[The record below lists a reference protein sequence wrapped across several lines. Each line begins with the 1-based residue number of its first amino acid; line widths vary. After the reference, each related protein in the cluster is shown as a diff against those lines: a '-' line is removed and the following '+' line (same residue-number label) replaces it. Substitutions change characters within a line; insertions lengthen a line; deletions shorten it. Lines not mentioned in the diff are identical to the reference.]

1 MDHNIINAMVFVSIA
16 IIFVIFRPKK
26 MNGLFGYRTPRSKK
40 NLSNWNYAQRLS
52 SSLLLIFTSSIFVLT
67 LFPAYIEINF
77 NVVVILILPSF
88 ILTILIVEYKLWR
101 RDN

>member
-1 MDHNIINAMVFVSIA
+1 
-16 IIFVIFRPKK
+16 